1 MICLA
6 GAVVGIWTDAQRRD
20 VFTALYQIG
29 SDPAFTPARLR
40 QIDRPA
46 VGDPAATL
54 LRWPRL
60 VDSQPIVFAGDG
72 SRQYGDLIR
81 AQRPDARIIDA
92 PPLAGVIGLMAAV
105 MAETGD
111 TIEPAEIRPL
121 YIRRPD
127 AEVDREKRA
136 LTGKTRG
143 TPRKNSGR
151 VFAFVS
157 LVSFVVM
164 DMTTVFIDPLSS
176 DADLDA
182 VLAIEAESFTS
193 PWTREMYV
201 AELANVGV
209 SFCYL
214 ARDESRQTVGFCS
227 FWRVLD
233 ELHVNNLA
241 VAQAYRRR
249 GIGTALMTFVLNEG
263 TRLGAHR
270 ATLEVRRS
278 NEAARQLYERLGF
291 LAAGVRRAYY
301 TNPIEDALV
310 LWRERL
316 PE

>member
-1 MICLA
+1 M
-6 GAVVGIWTDAQRRD
+6 
-20 VFTALYQIG
+20 
-29 SDPAFTPARLR
+29 
-40 QIDRPA
+40 
-46 VGDPAATL
+46 
-54 LRWPRL
+54 
-60 VDSQPIVFAGDG
+60 
-72 SRQYGDLIR
+72 
-81 AQRPDARIIDA
+81 
-92 PPLAGVIGLMAAV
+92 
-105 MAETGD
+105 
-111 TIEPAEIRPL
+111 
-121 YIRRPD
+121 
-127 AEVDREKRA
+127 
-136 LTGKTRG
+136 
-143 TPRKNSGR
+143 
-151 VFAFVS
+151 VS

-164 DMTTVFIDPLSS
+164 DMMTVFIDALSS

-214 ARDESRQTVGFCS
+214 ARDESRRTVGFCS

-263 TRLGAHR
+263 SRLGAHR

-278 NEAARQLYERLGF
+278 NDAARQLYERLGF

-316 PE
+316 KE